1 MFIVKKKKKSRNNP
15 DTEATL
21 GNSNEV
27 LSLC

>member
-1 MFIVKKKKKSRNNP
+1 MFIVKKKKSRNNP